1 MPILGE
7 TLGMLRRFSK
17 ITCEKKSIMDLMIYL
32 KKDTAAKKILRFY
45 RKKRNQMHR
54 NFIFGVKDEVVEEDQ
69 KMEGLRK
76 EFNNMIENLKDRF
89 SEKKISLEE
98 V

>member
-1 MPILGE
+1 VYNGSATVPK
-7 TLGMLRRFSK
+7 TR
-17 ITCEKKSIMDLMIYL
+17 D
-32 KKDTAAKKILRFY
+32 
-45 RKKRNQMHR
+45 
-54 NFIFGVKDEVVEEDQ
+54 FIFGVKDEVVEEDQ

-76 EFNNMIENLKDRF
+76 EFKNMIENLKDRF